1 MKSIFTTLGRIVIIL
16 AVAALIVAGTS
27 ALTSSSTSDASSTMG
42 QPPAFDESM
51 SANMPARPDHDE
63 GGSSA
68 FGLLELVK
76 NVGVMGLIIT
86 AYWFIQKWTSQIKRT
101 GRLAV

>member
-16 AVAALIVAGTS
+16 AVAVAIIAGTS
-27 ALTSSSTSDASSTMG
+27 ALTSSSTADAASMQ
-42 QPPAFDESM
+42 QPPAFDGS
-51 SANMPARPDHDE
+51 MPARPDHDE

-76 NVGVMGLIIT
+76 NIGVTGLIIT
-86 AYWFIQKWTSQIKRT
+86 AYWFLQKWTSQVKRT
-101 GRLAV
+101 SRLAV

>member
-16 AVAALIVAGTS
+16 AVAALIVAGVS
-27 ALTSSSTSDASSTMG
+27 SLTSSTGDTSSTMG
-42 QPPAFDESM
+42 QPPAFDESTAA
-51 SANMPARPDHDE
+51 SMPARPDHDE

-76 NVGVMGLIIT
+76 NVGVTGLIIT
-86 AYWFIQKWTSQIKRT
+86 AYWFLQKWTSQIKRT
-101 GRLAV
+101 SRLAM

>member
-27 ALTSSSTSDASSTMG
+27 ALTSSSSDATSTQ
-42 QPPAFDESM
+42 QPPTFDG
-51 SANMPARPDHDE
+51 NMPARPDHDE

-76 NVGVMGLIIT
+76 NIGVTGLIIT
-86 AYWFIQKWTSQIKRT
+86 AYWFIQKWTNQIKRT
-101 GRLAV
+101 SRLAV

>member
-1 MKSIFTTLGRIVIIL
+1 MKSIFTTFGRSVIIL

-27 ALTSSSTSDASSTMG
+27 ALTSSTSDASSTMG